1 MIQKSNPGT
10 LRVFST
16 LTPGPP
22 ERVGEG
28 QGRAPAAA
36 APGFWPR
43 SHGLL
48 ISSAFQAA
56 RGNAPFKVL
65 WLQLQGGGLQE
76 IACGAKQAE
85 GSVTRL

>member
-10 LRVFST
+10 LRVFSI

-43 SHGLL
+43 IMGY
-48 ISSAFQAA
+48 
-56 RGNAPFKVL
+56 
-65 WLQLQGGGLQE
+65 
-76 IACGAKQAE
+76 
-85 GSVTRL
+85 